1 MIVASE
7 LGHTDIVRV
16 LAALHADVNKVFNN
30 GLTPLHFA
38 SSNGYMALVKF
49 LVEKCRVAIHTTTDS
64 GATPISAAKRNDIAD
79 YLKQQKMMKALTESN
94 MLPFC
99 ADVVTIIINYLQ

>member
-49 LVEKCRVAIHTTTDS
+49 LVEKCRVAIHTTADS
-64 GATPISAAKRNDIAD
+64 GATPISAANRNDIAD
-79 YLKQQKMMKALTESN
+79 YLQQQMMKTLTESN